1 MKNRIHERYIKQAIR
16 IREDFIRNMQKI
28 IESEKEINT
37 HKDSIVNLMKSNEK
51 YITENS
57 DKDLD
62 MIKNTIKD
70 DLLEIDSKI
79 EKITKELSPMIQK
92 TEKLEKESKELFS
105 AIKDK
110 YPNLSEE
117 DIQKEIFYSIKR

>member
-1 MKNRIHERYIKQAIR
+1 MKNRIYERYIKQAIR

-28 IESEKEINT
+28 IESEKEINI

-117 DIQKEIFYSIKR
+117 DIQKEIFYAIKR

>member
-1 MKNRIHERYIKQAIR
+1 MNKIHDRYIKQAIR

-28 IESEKEINT
+28 IESEKEINI
-37 HKDSIVNLMKSNEK
+37 HKEVIINLMKSNEK
-51 YITENS
+51 YIKANS
-57 DKDLD
+57 DKDIE
-62 MIKNTIKD
+62 MIKDVLKD

-79 EKITKELSPMIQK
+79 EKITKELTPMLKQ
-92 TEKLEKESKELFS
+92 TEKLEKESKELFN

-117 DIQKEIFYSIKR
+117 EIQKEIFFAIKR

>member
-37 HKDSIVNLMKSNEK
+37 HKDCIVNLMKSNEK
-51 YITENS
+51 YINENS

>member
-37 HKDSIVNLMKSNEK
+37 YKDSIVNLMKSNEK

-110 YPNLSEE
+110 YPNLSKE
-117 DIQKEIFYSIKR
+117 DIQKEIFYAIKR